1 VPLVSRGAK
10 PPRFEGVVPLDIQA
24 IYRIRSNARSIAE
37 RARSIAVEQS
47 VEMPLE
53 AIDDP
58 FVNSEIVGRVLD
70 IKDLGGS
77 VFEVRV
83 ALATAT
89 VTTINGVDAGQLINI
104 LFGNTSIHDDVMLH
118 DVELPAELVR
128 AFEGPRHGI
137 EALRRRVGAQRR
149 ALTCSALKP
158 QGLPAHAL
166 AALAIALARGG
177 IDYVKDDH
185 GLADQAYSP
194 FAARIEAIATA
205 LRRHG
210 SLTRYV
216 PSLSGDLDS
225 MREQIAAARNVG
237 IETVMVAPMITGL
250 SNFHRLVREHPGIAF
265 LAHPSLSGS
274 RIAPTLLFGKIFRLL
289 GADAIVFPNHGG
301 RFGYTRETCQT
312 LARAALADWH
322 GLRAS
327 VPTPAGGMSID
338 RVREMLDFY
347 GTDIML
353 LIGGGLLS
361 ARDRITEVTAAF
373 VEAVKAYPYG

>member
-1 VPLVSRGAK
+1 
-10 PPRFEGVVPLDIQA
+10 VPLDIHA
-24 IYRIRSNARSIAE
+24 IYRIRSNARSITD
-37 RARSIAVEQS
+37 RARTIAVEQS

-58 FVNSEIVGRVLD
+58 FVNSEVVGRVLD
-70 IKDLGGS
+70 IKDVSTKDSGGG
-77 VFEVRV
+77 VFEVRI
-83 ALATAT
+83 AL
-89 VTTINGVDAGQLINI
+89 
-104 LFGNTSIHDDVMLH
+104 HDDVMLH
-118 DVELPAELVR
+118 DVELPAEFVR

-137 EALRRRVGAQRR
+137 DGLRRRVGAQRR
-149 ALTCSALKP
+149 ALTSSALKP

-185 GLADQAYSP
+185 GLADQTYSP
-194 FAARIEAIATA
+194 FAARIEAIQTA

-225 MREQIAAARNVG
+225 MRRQVAAARNVG
-237 IETVMVAPMITGL
+237 IDTVMVAPMIVGL
-250 SNFHRLVREHPGIAF
+250 SNFQHLVREHPGIAF
-265 LAHPSLSGS
+265 LTHPSLAGS
-274 RIAPTLLFGKIFRLL
+274 RIAPPLLFGKIFRML

-301 RFGYTRETCQT
+301 RFGYSPETCRA

-322 GLRAS
+322 GLRAP
-327 VPTPAGGMSID
+327 VPVPAGGMSTD
-338 RVREMLDFY
+338 RVPEMLDFY
-347 GTDIML
+347 GADIML

-361 ARDRITEVTAAF
+361 ARERLTEVTAAF

>member
-1 VPLVSRGAK
+1 
-10 PPRFEGVVPLDIQA
+10 LDIQA
-24 IYRIRSNARSIAE
+24 VYRVRSDARSIAE
-37 RARSIAVEQS
+37 RARTIAVEQS

-53 AIDDP
+53 AIDEP

-70 IKDLGGS
+70 IKDLGTKDSGGGL
-77 VFEVRV
+77 FDVRI
-83 ALATAT
+83 ALASATAT
-89 VTTINGVDAGQLINI
+89 TISGGDAGQLVNV

-118 DVELPAELVR
+118 DVELPAEFVR

-137 EALRRRVGAQRR
+137 ETLRRRVGAQRR

-225 MREQIAAARNVG
+225 MRSQIAVARSVG
-237 IETVMVAPMITGL
+237 IDTVMVAPMIAGP
-250 SNFHRLVREHPGIAF
+250 SNFHRLVREHPGFAF
-265 LAHPSLSGS
+265 LTHPSLAGS
-274 RIAPTLLFGKIFRLL
+274 RIAPALLFGKLFRML

-301 RFGYTRETCQT
+301 RFGYSPETCRA
-312 LARAALADWH
+312 LARTALADWH
-322 GLRAS
+322 GLRAT
-327 VPTPAGGMSID
+327 VPVPAGGMSTD

-347 GTDIML
+347 GADIML

-361 ARDRITEVTAAF
+361 ARERLTEVTAAF

>member
-1 VPLVSRGAK
+1 
-10 PPRFEGVVPLDIQA
+10 LDIQA
-24 IYRIRSNARSIAE
+24 VYRVRSDARSIAQ
-37 RARSIAVEQS
+37 RARTIAVEQS

-70 IKDLGGS
+70 IKDLGIKDSGGRL
-77 VFEVRV
+77 FDVRI

-89 VTTINGVDAGQLINI
+89 ATTINGGDAGQLVNM

-118 DVELPAELVR
+118 DVQLPAEFVR

-137 EALRRRVGAQRR
+137 DTLRRRVGAQRR

-225 MREQIAAARNVG
+225 MRSQIAVARSVG
-237 IETVMVAPMITGL
+237 IDTVMVAPMIAGP
-250 SNFHRLVREHPGIAF
+250 SNFHRLVREHPGFAF
-265 LAHPSLSGS
+265 LTHPSLAGS
-274 RIAPTLLFGKIFRLL
+274 RIAPALLFGKLFRML

-301 RFGYTRETCQT
+301 RFGYSPETCRA
-312 LARAALADWH
+312 LARTALADWH
-322 GLRAS
+322 GLRAT
-327 VPTPAGGMSID
+327 VPVPAGGMSTD

-347 GTDIML
+347 GADIML

-361 ARDRITEVTAAF
+361 ARERLTEVTAAF

>member
-1 VPLVSRGAK
+1 
-10 PPRFEGVVPLDIQA
+10 LDIQA
-24 IYRIRSNARSIAE
+24 VYRVRSDARSIAE
-37 RARSIAVEQS
+37 RARTIAVEQS

-53 AIDDP
+53 AIDEP

-70 IKDLGGS
+70 IKDLGPKDVSTKDSGGGL
-77 VFEVRV
+77 FEVRI

-89 VTTINGVDAGQLINI
+89 ATTVNGGDAGQLINM

-118 DVELPAELVR
+118 DVELPAEFVR

-137 EALRRRVGAQRR
+137 DTLRRRVGAQRR

-210 SLTRYV
+210 SLSRYV

-225 MREQIAAARNVG
+225 MRSQIAAARNVG
-237 IETVMVAPMITGL
+237 IDTVMVAPMIAGL

-265 LAHPSLSGS
+265 LAHPSLAGS
-274 RIAPTLLFGKIFRLL
+274 RIAPPLLFGKIFRML

-301 RFGYTRETCQT
+301 RFGYSPETCRT

-322 GLRAS
+322 DLRAT
-327 VPTPAGGMSID
+327 VPVPAGGMSTD
-338 RVREMLDFY
+338 RVQEMLDFY

-361 ARDRITEVTAAF
+361 ARERLTDVTAAF
-373 VEAVKAYPYG
+373 VEAVRAYPYG